1 MKKILPYIFILTIVV
16 QLFAPFSVGIKNGRM
31 SISETKKAEAVQPL
45 EKNEDEGIT
54 SPFINAEINVDY
66 IEKNP
71 TSVKISVTIIEEG
84 TSKLFIPAVMANNY
98 LSLEVTIQDAEGNKA
113 RGIDKNPKE
122 EFVREETNPLVFD
135 FKDLTPSTNYKAQ
148 IILYANTE
156 SYTAYTL
163 KPQTIKEPL
172 GKKIE
177 DFTTLAEG
185 DDSARQEVEDGT
197 ISSKMENLAAPTDI
211 FNCSVNNL
219 RGCLA
224 EFFYLA
230 LFKPTA
236 FLFGLAGK
244 ALDFTLQYSLDDDSY
259 RSVFVVEGWGIV
271 RDICNIFFI
280 FILLY
285 IAFKIILG
293 IKGKAD
299 PKGLIVNV
307 IIIGLLINFS
317 LFATRIIIDASNILS
332 RVFYNTEV
340 INIGNEKSKTG
351 TFGEI
356 RLSEALVTKVNPV
369 EILANPGKIE
379 KVETIGEEQDL
390 DTNPAISDKNGKEV
404 SKDLPVT
411 LGGFIIIC
419 ILSAAICLAGTVVF
433 LNLTLVFV
441 LRVVMLWIA
450 MILSPLAFFTYTD
463 PDLAKLPKVGFRN
476 WAKDTAKMAFTAPV
490 FCFFVYVIISFLG
503 SGFDM
508 IKDVASGSSVGNF
521 DFILRI
527 AVPFAFLLV
536 LLTQAK
542 KTAVSLAG
550 EAGKAVSN
558 FGGDIAG
565 KAIGLATGGA
575 SLAMR
580 GTIGAL
586 GAGIAKNKKMTEWE
600 DKGGFKG
607 FIGRNVRNVGSSVGR
622 MSFDA
627 RNTGWGQKA
636 ATGLGIGKSV
646 QEPLASISK
655 KGSGAIGNVELTL
668 KGIERRQEN
677 RDKLRPKTEEEK
689 EKERQEKLAAKLAIA
704 NAPKLK
710 KAEEARDK
718 AKQAYDDAQEDLK
731 LIDPKKKKEKEALQ
745 KEVTKKKDEYRKA
758 RAEVDNIKNGGSLE
772 SGITGYDKDG
782 KPIANGYATSNGNIS
797 KEIID
802 AIQKAGK
809 ANSDSITKNQIELDR
824 LERIRD
830 EKAGEMAKAAAKL
843 KTDPGYVDK
852 TNQLKTTQKAI
863 ETEQAQKKRLE
874 IKIKQAERSHNQGE
888 ATRLSREKNVAV
900 YNINNLVEEETK
912 IKEELKPMEDDLRK
926 IEAGIKEID
935 EEIEGEEQITEGL
948 EKEKEE
954 ITKDKETAEKAK
966 LYAEQNGGLGESQ
979 KTYSNKIKKLK
990 EEMEE
995 SGQTGDKKKFNE
1007 ARKWESHN
1015 FFDWAQT
1022 GGLGVGFAKR
1032 REMAHGLYSA
1042 IGKQDKK

>member
-16 QLFAPFSVGIKNGRM
+16 QLFAPFSVGKERINKN
-31 SISETKKAEAVQPL
+31 IKAEASFDYEANVGWTVK
-45 EKNEDEGIT
+45 EKNIELTITPNKEYEIRERGSGFVLTDISSLLFAVYLLDKDGNPVDGQEDQIIAIRDKDPVTKTFENLSNGEYQIKVEVYNSWVNYSFQFRKWLTFKTLSFLKIDGEKDIIGKNLITGIIVPQNTNQET
-54 SPFINAEINVDY
+54 SSSNTGSI
-66 IEKNP
+66 
-71 TSVKISVTIIEEG
+71 T
-84 TSKLFIPAVMANNY
+84 
-98 LSLEVTIQDAEGNKA
+98 A
-113 RGIDKNPKE
+113 RGTAKGVDD
-122 EFVREETNPLVFD
+122 D
-135 FKDLTPSTNYKAQ
+135 FSCNL
-148 IILYANTE
+148 
-156 SYTAYTL
+156 
-163 KPQTIKEPL
+163 
-172 GKKIE
+172 
-177 DFTTLAEG
+177 
-185 DDSARQEVEDGT
+185 
-197 ISSKMENLAAPTDI
+197 EN
-211 FNCSVNNL
+211 F
-219 RGCLA
+219 RGCIA

-230 LFKPTA
+230 LFKPSA
-236 FLFGLAGK
+236 FLFGLTGK

-340 INIGNEKSKTG
+340 INIGSEKSKTG

-356 RLSEALVTKVNPV
+356 RLSEALITKVNPV
-369 EILANPGKIE
+369 EILANPEKIE
-379 KVETIGEEQDL
+379 QIKVIGDGQNL
-390 DTNPAISDKNGKEV
+390 DTNPGIADTGKNLSNNLKI
-404 SKDLPVT
+404 T
-411 LGGFIIIC
+411 LGGFILIC

-433 LNLTLVFV
+433 LNLALIFV

-450 MILSPLAFFTYTD
+450 MIISPLAFFTYTD

-476 WAKDTAKMAFTAPV
+476 WAKDTAKMAFTAPI
-490 FCFFVYVIISFLG
+490 FCFFMYIIISFLG
-503 SGFDM
+503 SGFDL
-508 IKDVASGSSVGNF
+508 IKDVALGSEVGNF
-521 DFILRI
+521 DFVIRI
-527 AVPFAFLLV
+527 VVPFAFLLV

-542 KTAVSLAG
+542 KIAVSLAG

-580 GTIGAL
+580 GTIGAM

-636 ATGLGIGKSV
+636 AKGLGIGESV
-646 QEPLASISK
+646 QKPLASISK

-668 KGIERRQEN
+668 KGIEKRQEN

-689 EKERQEKLAAKLAIA
+689 EKERQEKLAAELAVA

-710 KAEEARDK
+710 VAEEARDK
-718 AKQAYDDAQEDLK
+718 AKQAYDDAQEDARLS
-731 LIDPKKKKEKEALQ
+731 PKNKALQ
-745 KEVTKKKDEYRKA
+745 KVARQKRDEYREKRNA
-758 RAEVDNIKNGGSLE
+758 VDAIKKGGDVN
-772 SGITGYDKDG
+772 SGVKTLADGTKTYKD
-782 KPIANGYATSNGNIS
+782 YATTNGNIS
-797 KEIID
+797 KEIVEGID
-802 AIQKAGK
+802 K
-809 ANSDSITKNQIELDR
+809 SLTKNEKNAERNRNEIAR
-824 LERIRD
+824 LQRIRD
-830 EKAGEMAKAAAKL
+830 QKL
-843 KTDPGYVDK
+843 TSKKDKESELNKNPDYTDK
-852 TNQLKTTQKAI
+852 TNQVKIIENQIGVRQKEKQQI
-863 ETEQAQKKRLE
+863 EV
-874 IKIKQAERSHNQGE
+874 KIKQAKKSNDQNEVK
-888 ATRLSREKNVAV
+888 RLSAKQNTVV
-900 YNINNLVEEETK
+900 YEINQLIDQKDNL
-912 IKEELKPMEDDLRK
+912 KEQLKPLEGDLRK